1 MEYFVFSDLETIAR
15 RVLDN
20 TRLRSNPE
28 DDSSAIPGWDSLQH
42 TLIIL
47 EINDLMGLDIDACEA
62 SAAKNFG
69 ELVAMINDKLAHKRF
84 DAM

>member
-1 MEYFVFSDLETIAR
+1 
-15 RVLDN
+15 
-20 TRLRSNPE
+20 
-28 DDSSAIPGWDSLQH
+28 
-42 TLIIL
+42 
-47 EINDLMGLDIDACEA
+47 MGLDIDACEA